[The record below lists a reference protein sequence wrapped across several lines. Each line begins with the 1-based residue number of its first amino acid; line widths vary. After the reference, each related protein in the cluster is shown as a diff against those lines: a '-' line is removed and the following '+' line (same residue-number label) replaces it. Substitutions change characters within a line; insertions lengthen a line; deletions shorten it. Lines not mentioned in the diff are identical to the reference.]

1 MKKYLWIFITAL
13 LLASCSAQETEEQ
26 ASGSATASAVTYTV
40 TTDDVTTRGAI
51 ANTAEFLTD
60 GRQFRVWAFM
70 KKDGS
75 SDEWTAMTSDYSETP
90 LQAVDVTY
98 VAWRN
103 EWLTY
108 DADHNT
114 VVYYWPRPEYKVNYY
129 AVYPNENYF
138 NTTNK
143 TLDYTVAANNT
154 GTDLMY
160 ATVQG
165 QRDGTERPN
174 QRKAVE
180 LTFHHALTQISF
192 YGQLHSDLVSLGWQ
206 VDVNSITLCNVMS
219 QGSLALRTDGTSD
232 QQCENP
238 SSPVNY
244 SLAMNADRQTISAAT
259 IPQDGEGNDIP
270 LTSPTNIA
278 MLLPQQ
284 LTAWNN
290 ASASETSGTTT
301 PTTDG
306 CYLAVSLMVK
316 DSENSPVFGSD
327 PITVFSPFDCGVA
340 DGWKS
345 GLRYKYTLTI
355 KGGYNAKGKPVI
367 SAMGITAAIQPWNT
381 DAAPDG
387 TATHKPANN

>member
-1 MKKYLWIFITAL
+1 MAMKRYLWILIAAP
-13 LLASCSAQETEEQ
+13 LLASCSASDAEEQ
-26 ASGSATASAVTYTV
+26 AGGSATASVVSYDV
-40 TTDDVTTRGAI
+40 TTDDITTRAAI
-51 ANTAEFLTD
+51 ANTEEFLTD

-70 KKDGS
+70 KKDNT
-75 SDEWTAMTSDYSETP
+75 DTWTAMTSDYNDRP

-98 VAWRN
+98 VKWRN

-108 DADHNT
+108 DANNPTTT
-114 VVYYWPRPEYKVNYY
+114 VVYYWPRPEYAVNFY
-129 AVYPNENYF
+129 AVYP
-138 NTTNK
+138 K
-143 TLDYTVAANNT
+143 TITFTPETKKLSYTVPVDGMDN
-154 GTDLMY
+154 DVMY
-160 ATVQG
+160 ATHAG
-165 QRDGTERPN
+165 QRDGTEKAG
-174 QRKAVE
+174 QRKAASMD
-180 LTFHHALTQISF
+180 FHHALTQVSF
-192 YGQLHSDLVSLGWQ
+192 YAKLHSDLVSLGWQ
-206 VDVNSITLCNVMS
+206 VEVNSITLCNVKS
-219 QGSLALRTDGTSD
+219 QGTLQLNASATNDD
-232 QQCENP
+232 QFAEL

-244 SLAMNADRQTISAAT
+244 SLAMNADRLAVTT
-259 IPQDGEGNDIP
+259 GEAGNVP

-290 ASASETSGTTT
+290 ASETSGTTT

-355 KGGYNAKGKPVI
+355 KGGYNAKGSPVI
-367 SAMGITAAIQPWNT
+367 SPMGITAAIQPWNT

>member
-1 MKKYLWIFITAL
+1 MAMKRYLWILIAAP
-13 LLASCSAQETEEQ
+13 LLASCSASDAEEQ
-26 ASGSATASAVTYTV
+26 AGGSATASVVSYDV
-40 TTDDVTTRGAI
+40 TTDDITTRAAI
-51 ANTAEFLTD
+51 ANTEEFLTD

-70 KKDGS
+70 KKDNT
-75 SDEWTAMTSDYSETP
+75 DTWTAMTSDYNDQP

-98 VAWRN
+98 VKWRN

-108 DADHNT
+108 DANNPTTT
-114 VVYYWPRPEYKVNYY
+114 VVYYWPRPEYAVNFY
-129 AVYPNENYF
+129 AVYP
-138 NTTNK
+138 K
-143 TLDYTVAANNT
+143 TITFTPETKKLSYTVPVDGMDN
-154 GTDLMY
+154 DVMY
-160 ATVQG
+160 ATHTG
-165 QRDGTERPN
+165 QRDGTEKAG
-174 QRKAVE
+174 QRKAASMD
-180 LTFHHALTQISF
+180 FHHALTQVSF
-192 YGQLHSDLVSLGWQ
+192 YAKLHSDLVSLGWQ
-206 VDVNSITLCNVMS
+206 VEVNSITLCNVKS
-219 QGSLALRTDGTSD
+219 QGTLQLNASATNDD
-232 QQCENP
+232 QFAEL

-244 SLAMNADRQTISAAT
+244 SLAMNADRLAVTT
-259 IPQDGEGNDIP
+259 GEAGNVP

-290 ASASETSGTTT
+290 NNASETSGTTI

-355 KGGYNAKGKPVI
+355 KGGYNAKGSPVI
-367 SAMGITAAIQPWNT
+367 SPMGITAAIQPWNT

>member
-1 MKKYLWIFITAL
+1 MAMKRYLWIFIAAP
-13 LLASCSAQETEEQ
+13 LLASCSASDAEEQ
-26 ASGSATASAVTYTV
+26 AGGSATASVVSYDV
-40 TTDDVTTRGAI
+40 TTDDITTRAAI
-51 ANTAEFLTD
+51 ANTEEFLTD

-70 KKDGS
+70 KKDNT
-75 SDEWTAMTSDYSETP
+75 DTWTAMTSDYNDQP

-98 VAWRN
+98 VKWRN

-108 DADHNT
+108 DANNPTTT
-114 VVYYWPRPEYKVNYY
+114 VVYYWPRPEYAVNFY
-129 AVYPNENYF
+129 AVYP
-138 NTTNK
+138 K
-143 TLDYTVAANNT
+143 TITFTPETKKLSYTVPVDGMDN
-154 GTDLMY
+154 DVMY
-160 ATVQG
+160 ATHAG
-165 QRDGTERPN
+165 QRDGTEKAG
-174 QRKAVE
+174 QRKAASMD
-180 LTFHHALTQISF
+180 FHHALTQVSF
-192 YGQLHSDLVSLGWQ
+192 YAKLHSDLVSLGWQ
-206 VDVNSITLCNVMS
+206 VEVNSITLCNVKS
-219 QGSLALRTDGTSD
+219 QGTLQLNASATNDD
-232 QQCENP
+232 QFAEL

-244 SLAMNADRQTISAAT
+244 SLAMNADRLAVTT
-259 IPQDGEGNDIP
+259 GEAGNVP

-355 KGGYNAKGKPVI
+355 KGGYNAKGSPVI
-367 SAMGITAAIQPWNT
+367 SPMGITAAIQPWNT
-381 DAAPDG
+381 DDAPDG